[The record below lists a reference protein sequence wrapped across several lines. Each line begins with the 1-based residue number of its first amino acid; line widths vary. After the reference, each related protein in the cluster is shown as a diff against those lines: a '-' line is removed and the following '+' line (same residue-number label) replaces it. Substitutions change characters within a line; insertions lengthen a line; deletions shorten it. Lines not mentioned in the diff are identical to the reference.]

1 MIFTTLLPA
10 SMLPRPSVQFINP
23 CDGLMPL
30 PAAFTPM
37 TASPALPPANCP
49 CPSWLQPQLHGRG
62 LLLIFVCCKE
72 GSLLIETP
80 FLHAAAP
87 QGCNNLRSWSCVK
100 QRGRWRGKAG
110 ERVATAHS
118 RGIQGPVHVV
128 VHCLVQASRPLHRR
142 TYAMQGGEPPVAA
155 SGPPRSLTH
164 VRCMHG
170 WLAVLAA
177 PLLTGRFRRLCRA
190 R

>member
-1 MIFTTLLPA
+1 MIFTTLLLA

-100 QRGRWRGKAG
+100 QRGSGARRGSGWQRHTAG
-110 ERVATAHS
+110 AS
-118 RGIQGPVHVV
+118 RGLYMWSSTVSFKLQGR
-128 VHCLVQASRPLHRR
+128 C
-142 TYAMQGGEPPVAA
+142 TGGPMRCREGSPPVAA
-155 SGPPRSLTH
+155 SGPPRSLTR

-177 PLLTGRFRRLCRA
+177 PLLTERFRRLCRA